1 MQLTRLRMQN
11 FGPYRDETVDFT
23 PFQDLRV
30 FLISGQ
36 TGSGKTTIFD
46 AMVYALYGTTAGGER
61 TGEEMRSKFAEPAA
75 PTVVTLTFAQGGKT
89 YVIERQPTQWLA
101 KQRGAGLTKKGA
113 SVEMTVFD
121 GTEEVAQYKQKKAV
135 APRIQELLHLDAD
148 QFRQMILLPQG
159 QFRQFLD
166 ADSDAKAD
174 LLRQLFGTGLYAHW
188 QEAMKTQATAVAKT
202 MAAQEDRLQVLLTQ
216 FDYGSTPAPA
226 ETTPVAD
233 QLTAMTAVVDDQTS
247 AVAAAQAA
255 KQTASAALTAANQAL
270 QTAQQLAQAFGD
282 EAKAQGVLAQLGSQQ
297 DAIKDKQQVISELQW
312 VQTHEQTAQQLATQR
327 ERVTSLQATSAAAE
341 TALTQAETAL
351 KEATVRQTTLQ
362 AEAASNHQRQQQLH
376 DLGQVETVL
385 AAIATLSDQQAKQQ
399 QAFQQAQAA
408 LTNRQTEATHLSQ
421 RLAENQQAQQ
431 ALATNDQ
438 SASLQQL
445 QTLLAKADPVAAQLE
460 QAQTRV
466 TTQTAQLDRLTQ
478 AVTVAKTVQAHAS
491 QTYTALHDA
500 QLTDR
505 IAGLVAQLSPGQ
517 PCPVCGSTDHPHPHV
532 VTATKA
538 VSDDELAAAEQERQ
552 AADQTVAT
560 ATADQAAAAKRLG
573 ELQQEVKQLTSTLS
587 ELVGD
592 EPVAKVADLTAQAK
606 ALQQTIE
613 MATTE
618 AANLKQAETAL
629 IATQTQQQTAI
640 EQANEA
646 VHTAQLA
653 LKATSA
659 TLTARQAE
667 LPPNAPTLV
676 AVQTQK
682 RALQEKVDAYQQAS
696 TQAQTQLTTA
706 QTARAT
712 ATANLANH
720 QQQLTET
727 QQALATAEQQFS
739 EALTDFFG
747 TDAETKFTARFASLG
762 QLTTLQQEVQAF
774 QTQLTQ
780 QHALLTQAQTVI
792 AGQSRPDLPAV
803 TAAASAAQQAVETA
817 TDHVATLTGA
827 ATRNA
832 QVLTQAETA
841 YQANQDQLA
850 ESNALQNLSAVMN
863 GFNSQKLSLERYVLR
878 AYLAKVL
885 GTANS
890 ELSQLTNG
898 RYAFHLHDEH
908 GGSKNKTGLEI
919 DVYDDQVGE
928 MRSVHTL
935 SGGESFIAALS
946 LALGLGEVI
955 QEESGGISIDALFVD
970 EGFGSLDTAS
980 LHTAL
985 EALETLEGQS
995 RMIGIISHVT
1005 ELREGIPDQ
1014 LQVTPTGAGDSHV
1027 KVVHL
1032 NE

>member
-30 FLISGQ
+30 FLISGK

-61 TGEEMRSKFAEPAA
+61 TGEEMRSKFADPAA
-75 PTVVTLTFAQGGKT
+75 PTIVTLTFTQSGKT
-89 YVIERQPTQWLA
+89 YVIERQPTQLLA

-113 SVEMTVFD
+113 SVEMTVLAGD
-121 GTEEVAQYKQKKAV
+121 KEVAQYKQKKAV
-135 APRIQELLHLDAD
+135 APRVQELLHLDAD

-174 LLRQLFGTGLYAHW
+174 LLRQLFGTELYARW
-188 QEAMKTQATAVAKT
+188 QETIKAQATAVAKT
-202 MAAQEDRLQVLLTQ
+202 MAEQENRLQVLLTQ
-216 FDYGSTPAPA
+216 FDYGATPSPA

-233 QLTAMTAVVDDQTS
+233 QLTAMTAVVNDQNT

-255 KQTASAALTAANQAL
+255 KQTASAALTQANQAL
-270 QTAQQLAQAFGD
+270 QTAQQLAQAFTD
-282 EAKAQGVLAQLGSQQ
+282 QAKAQGVLNQLASQQ
-297 DAIKDKQQVISELQW
+297 AAVTAKQQLISELQW
-312 VQTHEQTAQQLATQR
+312 VQTHEATATQLATQR
-327 ERVTSLQATSAAAE
+327 ERVTRLAAAGV
-341 TALTQAETAL
+341 TATAALKQAEIEL
-351 KEATVRQTTLQ
+351 KEATVRQTAVQ
-362 AEAASNHQRQQQLH
+362 AEAAADQEHQQQLH
-376 DLGQVETVL
+376 DLGQAETVL
-385 AAIATLSDQQAKQQ
+385 AAIATLSDQQTTEQ
-399 QAFQQAQAA
+399 QALQQAQDA
-408 LTNRQTEATHLSQ
+408 LTARQAKATQLSQ
-421 RLAENQQAQQ
+421 QLATNQQAQQ
-431 ALATNDQ
+431 ALVATDQ
-438 SASLQQL
+438 SQSLQQL
-445 QTLLAKADPVAAQLE
+445 QTLLAKATPVAAQLA

-466 TTQTAQLDRLTQ
+466 TTQTAQLTQRDQ
-478 AVTVAKTVQAHAS
+478 AVSVAQAAQAAAS
-491 QTYTALHDA
+491 QTYTELHDA

-538 VSDDELAAAEQERQ
+538 VSDDELAAAEQARQ
-552 AADQTVAT
+552 TADQTVAT
-560 ATADQAAAAKRLG
+560 AVADQAAATKRLT
-573 ELQQEVKQLTSTLS
+573 EMQQEVKQLTTSLS
-587 ELVGD
+587 DLVGD
-592 EPVAKVADLTAQAK
+592 EPIAKVADLTAQAK
-606 ALQQTIE
+606 GLQHTVDT
-613 MATTE
+613 ATAE
-618 AANLKQAETAL
+618 AARLKQAEATL
-629 IATQTQQQTAI
+629 IAAQTQQQTAI
-640 EQANEA
+640 DQATEA
-646 VHTAQLA
+646 LHTAQLT

-659 TLTARQAE
+659 TLAARQAE
-667 LPPNAPTLV
+667 LPPDAPTLV
-676 AVQTQK
+676 AVQKQK
-682 RALQEKVDAYQQAS
+682 RALQAQVDAYQQAS
-696 TQAQTQLTTA
+696 AQARAQLATA
-706 QTARAT
+706 QTAQAT
-712 ATANLANH
+712 ATANVTNQ
-720 QQQLTET
+720 QQQLAET
-727 QQALATAEQQFS
+727 QAALATAEQQFS
-739 EALTDFFG
+739 VALTDFFG
-747 TDAETKFTARFASLG
+747 PEAETKFTARQAAVG
-762 QLTTLQQEVQAF
+762 QLSTLQQEVQAY

-780 QHALLTQAQTVI
+780 QQALLTQAQALI
-792 AGQSRPDLPAV
+792 AGQPRPDLSEV
-803 TAAASAAQQAVETA
+803 TASATAAQQAVETA

-827 ATRNA
+827 TTRNT
-832 QVLTQAETA
+832 QLLTQAQTA
-841 YQANQDQLA
+841 YQANQDKLA
-850 ESNALQNLSAVMN
+850 ESNALQNLSAAMN

-885 GTANS
+885 GTANG

-970 EGFGSLDTAS
+970 EGFGSLDTTS

-1005 ELREGIPDQ
+1005 ELREGISDQ